1 MQPPTNIPL
10 YHDWQFWAAIVAGL
24 ALILSQ
30 LPPIYLL
37 LKRAKLDIELFSFMH
52 ITHRVGNPNVQLH
65 LILSNV
71 GGRDVRIKGST
82 IAIKRDGKD
91 VALLPAQNYLQNPND
106 KTSVLFTSFS
116 LKPKED
122 WAHSVNYLNYF
133 SREDNKKYRS
143 AESDIRAD
151 IYEKGN
157 KLKNKD
163 ELVEADKKIFSV
175 FIDMFNTS
183 FIWRPGEYEV
193 KITINTKPE
202 SAHLQKNY
210 RFTLFE
216 SDSNELSKAKEDYRF
231 GDGIYWDSGKHQGS
245 IVQIAEV

>member
-1 MQPPTNIPL
+1 MPPINTPIYL
-10 YHDWQFWAAIVAGL
+10 DWSFWTALVAVL
-24 ALILSQ
+24 ALVLSQ
-30 LPPIYLL
+30 LPPIHLL
-37 LKRAKLDIELFSFMH
+37 LKHAKLDIELYSLMH
-52 ITHRVGNPNVQLH
+52 ITHKVGNPNVQLH

-106 KTSVLFTSFS
+106 KTNVLFTPFS
-116 LKPKED
+116 LRPKEE
-122 WAHSVNYLNYF
+122 WAHLVNYLNFF

-143 AESDIRAD
+143 AESEIKTN
-151 IYEKGN
+151 IYEKRE
-157 KLKNKD
+157 KPENKD
-163 ELVEADKKIFSV
+163 KLVEADKNIVSP

-183 FIWRPGEYEV
+183 FIWNPGEYEV

-202 SAHLQKNY
+202 SARIQKNY

-216 SDSNELSKAKEDYRF
+216 SDSNELSKAKEDYKF
-231 GDGIYWDSGKHQGS
+231 GDGIYWNSDKHQGS